1 MAPVTGDETYLSVG
15 CGHTAGFVK
24 LAQVGCPTPEPSL
37 ATDKGMIDVGKLKR
51 NPEFKAMIEKG
62 WTWKVVP
69 AIIDHEF
76 PNVAGIAQKAL
87 NVNNHVAQKT
97 SELEMALSMTDLVSD
112 PSIYEGEASWKNL
125 VIENMKDRGIPSG
138 AYADII
144 LEFALQYG
152 GGNNG
157 SEIKFM
163 HDVA

>member
-1 MAPVTGDETYLSVG
+1 MAPVTGEEKYLSVG

-24 LAQVGCPTPEPSL
+24 LAQVGGPTPEPSL

-76 PNVAGIAQKAL
+76 PNFAGIAQKAL

-97 SELEMALSMTDLVSD
+97 SELEMTLLMTESVSD
-112 PSIYEGEASWKNL
+112 PSIYEGEASWTTW
-125 VIENMKDRGIPSG
+125 
-138 AYADII
+138 
-144 LEFALQYG
+144 
-152 GGNNG
+152 
-157 SEIKFM
+157 
-163 HDVA
+163 